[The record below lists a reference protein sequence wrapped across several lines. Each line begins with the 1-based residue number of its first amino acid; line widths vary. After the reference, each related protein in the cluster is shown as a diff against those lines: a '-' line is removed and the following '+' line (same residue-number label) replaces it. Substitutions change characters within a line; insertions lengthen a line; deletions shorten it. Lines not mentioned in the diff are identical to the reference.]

1 MKKLLLLLLTAFCSL
16 CAFAQYPAISKPY
29 TFGIKAGVNVH
40 RYIFVQKRSYNVDSH
55 SAVGY
60 QISGFFDTPIAPL
73 ISFQP
78 GFALVQKGGN
88 YTGNN
93 DIPVQHRF
101 VWFQVP
107 VHLVGKIPVRRGN
120 YFLGAGTYGGFALT
134 GKKTISLSNQA
145 TKHPINFGYNPTDD
159 SEYDDFGVSFTAGFR
174 TKKGIT
180 FQTGYEQGLT
190 DLRPDGFGID
200 GKRTNRVYSFSVG
213 YSFYR

>member
-1 MKKLLLLLLTAFCSL
+1 MKKTLLLILAFSSSL
-16 CAFAQYPAISKPY
+16 CAFGQFPVLSKPY

-40 RYIFVQKRSYNVDSH
+40 RYIFVQKRSYNVDSR
-55 SAVGY
+55 SAIGY
-60 QISGFFDTPIAPL
+60 QISGFFDTPVAPL

-78 GFALVQKGGN
+78 GFALVQKGGD

-101 VWFQVP
+101 VWFQIP

-120 YFLGAGTYGGFALT
+120 YFIGAGTYGGFALT
-134 GKKTISLSNQA
+134 GRKTVNLPDQHTRNPIS
-145 TKHPINFGYNPTDD
+145 FGYNPTDD
-159 SEYDDFGVSFTAGFR
+159 SEYDDFGVSFTGGFR
-174 TKKGIT
+174 TARGIT
-180 FQTGYEQGLT
+180 LQLGYEQGLT

-213 YSFYR
+213 YSFFR